1 METRN
6 GVDKLLSIF
15 DLNIYKALN
24 LTENISTRVIF
35 RYDKETNRKE
45 FKVLTRGISQE
56 MCQSIESW
64 LAGCTRRTTNT
75 AGWRATSRI
84 LKRSLI

>member
-64 LAGCTRRTTNT
+64 LEGNIKDFKEIANLKAGIMD
-75 AGWRATSRI
+75 ADSMQ
-84 LKRSLI
+84 